1 MPRMSQEE
9 YDQINE
15 FWILLGTSVEE
26 FTRPCAER
34 IPTQWSINMNA
45 SKDKIGIYIGDKEIR
60 VYIRSGTE
68 DADKPQIRT
77 QQMEEYSRRIRK
89 RWGDQQIY
97 HYKNPERDGRSIATK
112 KYWVRSE
119 KARWSDAAQWVT
131 EQCDE
136 LRKIIKEK

>member
-1 MPRMSQEE
+1 MRKISQEE
-9 YDQINE
+9 YDLINE
-15 FWILLGTSVEE
+15 FWILLRTSVEE
-26 FTRPCAER
+26 FARPCAER
-34 IPTQWSINMNA
+34 RSTQWSTNMNA
-45 SKDKIGIYIGDKEIR
+45 SEDKIGIHIGEKKIW

-68 DADKPQIRT
+68 DDGKPQIRT
-77 QQMEEYSRRIRK
+77 QQMKEYSRRIRK

-119 KARWSDAAQWVT
+119 KAQWPDAAQWVT